1 MDPTAAT
8 DPVSHPAPARR
19 SAQAI
24 GRIVPDGEPIRA
36 ALIIGLAA
44 VGATLAIAFA
54 EDRLGVADASAVYLV
69 AVVAAATFGTRVA
82 VGAAIGSF
90 VLYDLLFVEPRF
102 TLSVEDPREWLDLV
116 LLLLVGVVVGRL
128 AGQHAD
134 RATESQRRL
143 REATALF
150 AVSRTLAT
158 APSTRAALPAIVEIL
173 LADTRMNRIS
183 IVRAQGG
190 REVVEADGG
199 GGTPPQA
206 SSVVSLLA
214 RQPGNEPA
222 RWVLA
227 HQPPVRR
234 VGARTDVDANAYRV
248 RIEADGEDLGAIW
261 ASRPRAAGVPAREE
275 TRLLALAADQL
286 GLALQRERLAADA
299 KDADVARRG
308 ETLGRVLLESVSHDL
323 RTPLATIRADAGNLA
338 DPRVAWTD
346 DRRRAVAGRI
356 DEEAQRLDGLVRNLL
371 DLSRIEGGTLVPN
384 LEAWELR
391 DLVEPVLGRM
401 AEALPGDLVTIEL
414 PLDLPPVMVDPVL
427 LDQALANVL
436 ENAARYAPRARVTV
450 RGSAADPNVELR
462 VDDAGPGLPAPLHDR
477 LFDRFYRVPATGEG
491 SRRGLG
497 IGLSVVRGAVEAMGG
512 SVTAEPSPS
521 GGLAIVL
528 TLPAAGP
535 GP

>member
-8 DPVSHPAPARR
+8 EPVPRQAPTRR
-19 SAQAI
+19 SVRAI
-24 GRIVPDGEPIRA
+24 GRALPHPGWVRA
-36 ALIIGLAA
+36 ALVIGLATL
-44 VGATLAIAFA
+44 GATLAIAFA
-54 EDRLGVADASAVYLV
+54 EDQLGVADASAVYLV
-69 AVVAAATFGTRVA
+69 AVVAAATFGTRSAVLAAVA
-82 VGAAIGSF
+82 SF

-102 TLSVEDPREWLDLV
+102 TLSVDDPREWLDLL

-128 AGQHAD
+128 AGQQAE
-134 RATESQRRL
+134 RAAESERRL

-158 APSTRAALPAIVEIL
+158 APSTRAALPAIVDIL
-173 LADTRMNRIS
+173 LAGTRMDRIT
-183 IVRAQGG
+183 IVRSRGG

-199 GGTPPQA
+199 DGSQPQA
-206 SSVVSLLA
+206 ARVASVLA
-214 RQPGNEPA
+214 RQPGHEPA

-227 HQPPVRR
+227 HQPAGRR
-234 VGARTDVDANAYRV
+234 SAGRTDAAADAYRV
-248 RIEADGEDLGAIW
+248 RIEADGEELGMLW
-261 ASRPRAAGVPAREE
+261 ASRSREAGLPGREE

-286 GLALQRERLAADA
+286 GLALQRERLAVEA

-308 ETLGRVLLESVSHDL
+308 EALGRVLLESVSHDL

-356 DEEAQRLDGLVRNLL
+356 DGEAQRLDELVRNLL
-371 DLSRIEGGTLVPN
+371 DLSRIETGTLVPN
-384 LEAWELR
+384 VEAWELR
-391 DLVEPVLGRM
+391 DLVEPVLHRI
-401 AEALPGDLVTIEL
+401 AEALPADRVTVDL
-414 PLDLPPVMVDPVL
+414 PLDLPPVLVDPVL
-427 LDQALANVL
+427 LDQALANIL
-436 ENAARYAPRARVTV
+436 ENATRYAPGATVSV
-450 RGSAADPNVELR
+450 RGSATGRHVELR
-462 VDDAGPGLPAPLHDR
+462 IEDAGPGLASPLHDR
-477 LFDRFYRVPATGEG
+477 LFDRFYRVPPSGEG

-512 SVTAEPSPS
+512 KATAEPSAA

-528 TLPAAGP
+528 TLPVAEP